1 MAAVIMRTRVRF
13 KDGTESVTEWTGEI
27 SPASAL
33 TRAAGIATWEHGEDH
48 DGAWLEFASGEEQP

>member
-1 MAAVIMRTRVRF
+1 MRTRVRF